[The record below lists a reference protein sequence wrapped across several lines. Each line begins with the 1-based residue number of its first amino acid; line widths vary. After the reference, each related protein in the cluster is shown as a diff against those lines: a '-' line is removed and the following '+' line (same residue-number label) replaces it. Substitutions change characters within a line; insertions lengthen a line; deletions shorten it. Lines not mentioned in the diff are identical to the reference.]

1 MNVGIAVKYIQV
13 HDAQVVKHLNL
24 NKLTSL
30 NCRIERRNT
39 YMGKIKRNIEVKL
52 DYEIVAKLDAMIK
65 ENKKLHYRGEI
76 INNILN
82 EYFNTRMK

>member
-1 MNVGIAVKYIQV
+1 MIFLDSG
-13 HDAQVVKHLNL
+13 
-24 NKLTSL
+24 KL
-30 NCRIERRNT
+30 ERRNT
-39 YMGKIKRNIEVKL
+39 YMGKIKRKIEVKL

>member
-1 MNVGIAVKYIQV
+1 
-13 HDAQVVKHLNL
+13 
-24 NKLTSL
+24 
-30 NCRIERRNT
+30 
-39 YMGKIKRNIEVKL
+39 MGKIKRKIEVKL

>member
-13 HDAQVVKHLNL
+13 HDAQVVKHLSL

-30 NCRIERRNT
+30 HRRTERRNT
-39 YMGKIKRNIEVKL
+39 YMGRIKRNIVVKL
-52 DYEIVAKLDAMIK
+52 DYEIVVKLDAMVK
-65 ENKKLHYRGEI
+65 ENKKLHYRSQVV
-76 INNILN
+76 NNILS

>member
-1 MNVGIAVKYIQV
+1 MNVGIVVKYIQV

-30 NCRIERRNT
+30 NCRFERRNED
-39 YMGKIKRNIEVKL
+39 MGKIKRNIVVKL

-82 EYFNTRMK
+82 EYFNTRTK